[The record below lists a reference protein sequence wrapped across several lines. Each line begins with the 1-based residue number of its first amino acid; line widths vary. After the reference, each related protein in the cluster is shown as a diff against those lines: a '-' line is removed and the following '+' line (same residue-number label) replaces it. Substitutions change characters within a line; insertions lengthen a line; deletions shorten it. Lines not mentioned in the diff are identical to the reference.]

1 MHLLSRLERLL
12 QMDTVSLDIRKS
24 APNHVSVAEEKL
36 FPIMVER
43 TRTTPFVECKW
54 SDGEF
59 FAYEF
64 FPRGSTS
71 SARLS
76 MAPTRPWR
84 GRSGWQASRLA
95 HCASACRVGG

>member
-43 TRTTPFVECKW
+43 TRTTPFVEYKW
-54 SDGEF
+54 YDGEF
-59 FAYEF
+59 FVYEF
-64 FPRGSTS
+64 FPGGGII
-71 SARLS
+71 LY
-76 MAPTRPWR
+76 MIFKM
-84 GRSGWQASRLA
+84 
-95 HCASACRVGG
+95 CRRCKMHYC